1 MAHAIFNVSPVKFLS
16 SIQDHVFTVTPTF
29 KNKTFSKSDKKK
41 HQSPTLEEQQR
52 NSSAS
57 PVTLQLTLP
66 TDTVENPQMTE
77 IQHNTFYE
85 APSQQLNQLSPP
97 AAPID
102 IPRSYPLNVP
112 MNNNSHHSRADY
124 EGLAMSNN
132 LLSTSYGSHH
142 SYSYRQENNLISL
155 ANSISR
161 SPYQPAEDLT
171 LCFDGLAVRSP
182 TGSFYSNG
190 GVYSPQQIH
199 SPINI
204 GSPQNGFGSPHH
216 GYGSPQSPVY
226 FDGGCSPHS
235 TGFNNT
241 NFFVGSPSYNNNNN
255 NNNINS
261 AFVGSPSFNQNSSFV
276 GSPSFNQ
283 NNSFVGSPNYNQN
296 NSFVGSPNS
305 PSVFLGSPALSP
317 VYNNELTID
326 TTQHATPQNED
337 LSGSYGFTYLSPTIP
352 PQQNPTS
359 PINSPSPTG
368 SYANNLYLFPPS
380 TSGNYSRPSSP
391 VPDDV
396 ILTAS
401 EVNDYI
407 NSPYSSVAASS
418 PSVVVQPSSNSNITD
433 DSNTNGVTEFLFGQQ
448 QHQGTCSPLT
458 TTMNDIELFP
468 PSIVSP
474 SSPHAQPQRNM
485 NTSTSSTTASAAAG
499 LVFSEDDD
507 EVADKEA
514 GASAQRRKKPYT
526 TTPSGRRA
534 KIHKCPYCNHTS
546 NRANN
551 MREHTQI
558 HNPNRPKPHACK
570 LCNRAFARKH
580 DMNRHY
586 ISCKKQHSKSGG
598 GSNRYVMTSPPLHS
612 AI

>member
-1 MAHAIFNVSPVKFLS
+1 MP
-16 SIQDHVFTVTPTF
+16 
-29 KNKTFSKSDKKK
+29 
-41 HQSPTLEEQQR
+41 
-52 NSSAS
+52 
-57 PVTLQLTLP
+57 
-66 TDTVENPQMTE
+66 
-77 IQHNTFYE
+77 
-85 APSQQLNQLSPP
+85 
-97 AAPID
+97 
-102 IPRSYPLNVP
+102 
-112 MNNNSHHSRADY
+112 
-124 EGLAMSNN
+124 NN

-142 SYSYRQENNLISL
+142 SYSYQQENNLISL

-182 TGSFYSNG
+182 TGSFYSNA

-204 GSPQNGFGSPHH
+204 GSPQNGYGSPHH

-226 FDGGCSPHS
+226 FDGGCSPRS
-235 TGFNNT
+235 TGFNNN
-241 NFFVGSPSYNNNNN
+241 NFFVGSPSYNNNNSTN
-255 NNNINS
+255 NPF
-261 AFVGSPSFNQNSSFV
+261 AAH
-276 GSPSFNQ
+276 SFNQ
-283 NNSFVGSPNYNQN
+283 NNSFVGSPNFNQN

-317 VYNNELTID
+317 VYNTNELSID
-326 TTQHATPQNED
+326 TTNYATPQQED
-337 LSGSYGFTYLSPTIP
+337 LSSSYGFTYLSPTIP

-380 TSGNYSRPSSP
+380 ASGNYSRPSSP

-407 NSPYSSVAASS
+407 NSPYSSAAASS
-418 PSVVVQPSSNSNITD
+418 PSVVVQPSSNITD

-485 NTSTSSTTASAAAG
+485 NTSTSATTTSAAAG
-499 LVFSEDDD
+499 LIFSEDDD
-507 EVADKEA
+507 EEDDMEME
-514 GASAQRRKKPYT
+514 ASAQRKKKPYT

-558 HNPNRPKPHACK
+558 HNPNRPKPHVCK